1 MIGSGAVGR
10 VSFGCRYWGGDGGC
24 CGVGLKKAGGPM
36 QRIVP
41 PAVG

>member
-10 VSFGCRYWGGDGGC
+10 VSFGCRYWSVDGDF
-24 CGVGLKKAGGPM
+24 CGVGLKKAGGTM